1 VCNNTFIYL
10 FNSSINPSHPNMYH
24 LSIHLTIIGYKRE
37 SREVSRF
44 EVREYASSIILSYLI
59 PSSSYLSSLN
69 KIIII
74 IIITHFVI
82 LIINYHYHPFHNHHL
97 YHINSHTLSIIYT
110 GNPFINFNSLSSSS
124 SIRPMKITKST
135 WKDRD
140 IKEVTYDQI

>member
-1 VCNNTFIYL
+1 MCDNTFIYL

-44 EVREYASSIILSYLI
+44 EVREYHLILFHHHHIYN
-59 PSSSYLSSLN
+59 PYN
-69 KIIII
+69 EIIII
-74 IIITHFVI
+74 IIAHFII
-82 LIINYHYHPFHNHHL
+82 LIINYHCHPFHNHYL

-110 GNPFINFNSLSSSS
+110 GNPFINLNSLSSSSSSS